1 MKSNTLLGL
10 AVLGLVTAPA
20 GVHAQSGS
28 ESSGNV
34 SYEEAM
40 QCSAL
45 FTLLASSLEGEA
57 EEEGL
62 IDMAA
67 RWLVV
72 AMTRDGT
79 EDGSVAEEELQAM
92 VNSLISHLEGMGSE
106 QQGEQF
112 LTEGVDFCD
121 GKEVAISDE
130 FNSIEF

>member
-1 MKSNTLLGL
+1 MKSNMLLGL
-10 AVLGLVTAPA
+10 AVLGLVAVPA

-45 FTLLASSLEGEA
+45 FSLLASSMEGEA
-57 EEEGL
+57 EEETL
-62 IDMAA
+62 IDMAT

-79 EDGSVAEEELQAM
+79 EDGSVAGEGLQSM
-92 VNSLISHLEGMGSE
+92 VNSLISHLEGMESE
-106 QQGEQF
+106 KQSEKS
-112 LTEGVDFCD
+112 LMEGAEFCD
-121 GKEVAISDE
+121 GKKDAIADE
-130 FNSIEF
+130 FHGIEF